1 MLNFISKHSLAVYT
15 LVFFLMV
22 LSSAALYWSADDP
35 TNIWTWILMASFII
49 SNLLVLFTKK

>member
-1 MLNFISKHSLAVYT
+1 MQHFLSKHSLAVYT

-22 LSSAALYWSADDP
+22 SSSAALYWSAEE
-35 TNIWTWILMASFII
+35 TSSIWTWILIASFAL